1 VKHDIEK
8 REIGVCVVSRN
19 YESTTELIRRFKKKY
34 SKSGIVQEL
43 KNRMSYTKPSIAK
56 NLKSQAARR
65 LRELEEKKRLDRIRK
80 FRRLKYQDSEDR
92 E

>member
-1 VKHDIEK
+1 MRHDIEK
-8 REIGVCVVSRN
+8 REIGVCVVVRDH
-19 YESTTELIRRFKKKY
+19 ESTQELIRRFKKKY

-43 KNRMSYTKPSIAK
+43 KTKMSYTKPSIAK
-56 NLKSQAARR
+56 RLKSQAARR

-80 FRRLKYQDSEDR
+80 FRRLKYQDSEDQ